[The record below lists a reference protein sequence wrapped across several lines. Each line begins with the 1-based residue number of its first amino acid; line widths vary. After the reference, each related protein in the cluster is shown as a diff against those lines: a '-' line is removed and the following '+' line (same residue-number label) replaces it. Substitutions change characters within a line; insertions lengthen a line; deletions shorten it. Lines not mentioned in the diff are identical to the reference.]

1 MLLKRK
7 IEQTPFSPEER
18 LARWVE
24 FAAEF
29 PDLPELNLPT
39 TEELGVLAYYSLD
52 VILFLIIVTSAIIFA
67 VWKIVSFCF
76 MARKFGERNQN
87 NLKSKKN

>member
-52 VILFLIIVTSAIIFA
+52 VILLLIIVTFTIVFA
-67 VWKIVSFCF
+67 LWKIASFCLI
-76 MARKFGERNQN
+76 ARKFTKRNHN
-87 NLKSKKN
+87 TRKSKTN